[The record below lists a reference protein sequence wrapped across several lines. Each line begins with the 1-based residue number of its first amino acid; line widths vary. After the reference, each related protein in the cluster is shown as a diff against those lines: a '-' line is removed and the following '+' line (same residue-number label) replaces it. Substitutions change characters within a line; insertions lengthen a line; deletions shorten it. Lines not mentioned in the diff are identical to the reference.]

1 MVRTG
6 PPEAARGGRVPGV
19 QRLGPA
25 PRQAQLSV
33 YGTYRASRGSARR
46 AGPRR
51 TAPRTSAP
59 PGAVKC
65 VWYVPGL
72 QRQRAA
78 GGSPAYSASDQ
89 RPARRR
95 RAPPPALTAPRTS
108 CRLLDHELACGHHSV
123 TRSYCLTLR

>member
-89 RPARRR
+89 RPARR
-95 RAPPPALTAPRTS
+95 S
-108 CRLLDHELACGHHSV
+108 
-123 TRSYCLTLR
+123 